1 MWRWSVEHS
10 ATPASL
16 QQPATTCAQTVK
28 YSAKRNAHGSTPSYV
43 DRDSLT
49 PTVLWE
55 GASGKTG
62 TLPLAESITDF
73 RELIIEGND
82 DDHYPRLFH
91 TAAEAGSI
99 VLSFVG
105 MNFANGLA
113 SGKAT
118 LVRIADTSV
127 QIIGHRIHVM
137 EGNTSDTQCLTITR
151 ILGAR

>member
-1 MWRWSVEHS
+1 MSCS
-10 ATPASL
+10 
-16 QQPATTCAQTVK
+16 TVK
-28 YSAKRNAHGSTPSYV
+28 TRHLSASTGPSCGA

-105 MNFANGLA
+105 MNFVNGLA

-137 EGNTSDTQCLTITR
+137 EGKTSDTQCLTITR